1 MTLVLMILWVIQLI
15 GVIYTINKTYI
26 YFPIRTLCFLMM
38 YIWDI
43 YPMSYSDLPIN
54 IIGYTVDNNEI
65 YNGK

>member
-1 MTLVLMILWVIQLI
+1 M
-15 GVIYTINKTYI
+15 